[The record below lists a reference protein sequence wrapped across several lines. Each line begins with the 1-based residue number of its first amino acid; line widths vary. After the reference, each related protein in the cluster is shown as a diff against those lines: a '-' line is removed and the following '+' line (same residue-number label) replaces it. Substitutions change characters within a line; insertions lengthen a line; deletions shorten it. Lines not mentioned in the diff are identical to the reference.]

1 MKLRFFIAISA
12 FLLAANGLLFAAEG
26 EKKVSSS
33 AVLKI
38 VESVPEETGYGSA
51 LTERP
56 QKVWLDMIN
65 SAKETLDFE
74 QYYIAEQPGEVL
86 TPVLEAIK
94 TAIGRGVKVRF
105 LVGSNM
111 MRESGKPLAELRKA
125 GAETAVINFGKAFKG
140 GVQHTKFF
148 IADGKE
154 VYVGSQNFDWRS
166 LKHIHEI
173 GVRINS
179 RRAAKDFGII
189 FEDDWQIAMQDTDD
203 KNLSKEEK
211 SKAKEEAKA
220 RALKIIEGIKTSNPI
235 TSKKPET
242 ALLNG
247 KKVKYSL
254 AFGPIGFINKGF
266 DTELSAM
273 LKIINGAKK
282 TLSGQ
287 VMTYHL
293 DEYGSGR
300 WEELD
305 KAFRAAGAR
314 GVKVNL
320 VFADW
325 TMGKAKSDA
334 DIKSLA
340 KAKNISVKIA
350 SLKEHSSGFI
360 PFARVQHSKY
370 LTADGNRSYI
380 STSNWGPTYFTTS
393 RGAGIVIYGA
403 EGSRVLNDVFKKI
416 WNGPFAEL
424 VDQDKEYK
432 PVNRKEPSLKTVS
445 DNNAEKKAD
454 VKKPQTE
461 KN

>member
-1 MKLRFFIAISA
+1 MKKILFVCLLSTVFSVPGILSA
-12 FLLAANGLLFAAEG
+12 GEQTVKSGPA
-26 EKKVSSS
+26 EKKT

-38 VESVPEETGYGSA
+38 VESVPEETGYGSE

-56 QKVWLDMIN
+56 QKIWLDMIN
-65 SAKETLDFE
+65 SAEKTLDFE
-74 QYYIAEQPGEVL
+74 QYYIAEQEGEVL
-86 TPVLEAIK
+86 TPVLNAIK
-94 TAIGRGVKVRF
+94 EAVKRGVKVRF

-111 MRESGKPLAELRKA
+111 MRESGKPLSDLRRA
-125 GAETAVINFGKAFKG
+125 GAETAVINFGKAYKG

-148 IADGKE
+148 IVDGKE

-166 LKHIHEI
+166 LKHIHET
-173 GVRINS
+173 GVRITS
-179 RRAAKDFGII
+179 TRAAKDFGLI
-189 FEDDWQIAMQDTDD
+189 FEDDWQIAENDTDD

-211 SKAKEEAKA
+211 KQAGDKAKE
-220 RALKIIEGIKTSNPI
+220 RALSIIKKTPARNAV
-235 TSKKPET
+235 TANKPET

-254 AFGPIGFINKGF
+254 AFGPEGFINKGF
-266 DTELSAM
+266 DSELEAM

-282 TLSGQ
+282 TISGQ

-293 DEYGSGR
+293 EEYGSGR
-300 WEELD
+300 WEVLD
-305 KAFRAAGAR
+305 KAFRAAGKR

-325 TMGKAKSDA
+325 TMGRSKSDA

-340 KAKNISVKIA
+340 AAENVTVKIA

-370 LTADGNRSYI
+370 ITADGKRSYI

-393 RGAGIVIYGA
+393 RGAAVVIYGA
-403 EGSRVLNDVFKKI
+403 EGARVLEDVFGKI
-416 WNGPFAEL
+416 WNGKFVEP
-424 VDQDKEYK
+424 VDQDKTYSSVDRTGK
-432 PVNRKEPSLKTVS
+432 NRK
-445 DNNAEKKAD
+445 
-454 VKKPQTE
+454 
-461 KN
+461 